1 MRAPTVWPLLRQM
14 FPSPWLSGLGV
25 VMCLAALGLLAL
37 AGRIPDA
44 DMPVFVLQ
52 GAALVAGGWWLL
64 LGSPLCLLVCQMV
77 PLRLPGIARTLRL
90 GVLLHLV
97 LSIGLPWLVLY
108 RWLPAGVDA
117 TMLAA
122 ALWLGAATGLLII
135 SMPMALPVVP
145 LCIILADGA
154 VVADPAWCGLLG
166 AVALGLSALAWR
178 WQLGRSRS
186 ALWAP
191 AGVALGGS
199 PLQLARLVQ
208 QLPVEHRRPG
218 RDGQPVSA
226 VRVAGRDLLA
236 AFLGPS
242 CQTLRQLY
250 GRRGRWWVY
259 LVFGG
264 VSLALLGA
272 AAFWP
277 QQAAGGG
284 VFLAAAMAGIL
295 SMVATKPVSR
305 MVDWERQGLAGLAE
319 LQLVPG
325 MPSAPH
331 LPAAFMRQMVR
342 CLGERLALVALTLGA
357 AAGLA
362 YAPRAGWLWWWAG
375 LAGLCLVQGLASA
388 WLALQARSRSR
399 WWVGVTAIAAALAIF
414 TNVHMLAYGRPLT
427 AAWLLLWAGW
437 MALAGMVFWGL
448 ARRAARGAEGL
459 AGKPVY

>member
-1 MRAPTVWPLLRQM
+1 MKAPKRWPLLRHV
-14 FPSPWLSGLGV
+14 FPSPWLGVLGV
-25 VMCLAALGLLAL
+25 VLCLAALGLLAF

-44 DMPVFVLQ
+44 DAPQFFLQ

-64 LGSPLCLLVCQMV
+64 MGSPLCLLACQMV
-77 PLRLPGIARTLRL
+77 PLRLPGIARTLRW
-90 GVLLHLV
+90 GVLLHLA
-97 LSIGLPWLVLY
+97 LSIGLPWLVLC

-117 TMLAA
+117 ATLAA
-122 ALWLGAATGLLII
+122 ALWLGSATGLLVI

-145 LCIILADGA
+145 LCIVLADGA

-208 QLPVEHRRPG
+208 QMPAGHRRA
-218 RDGQPVSA
+218 GQTRTQVPA
-226 VRVAGRDLLA
+226 VRVAGGYLLA

-250 GRRGRWWVY
+250 GRRGRWWAY

-272 AAFWP
+272 AAIWP
-277 QQAAGGG
+277 PQAAGDG

-295 SMVATKPVSR
+295 PMVATKPVSR
-305 MVDWERQGLAGLAE
+305 LVDWERQGLAE
-319 LQLVPG
+319 LQLTPG
-325 MPSAPH
+325 MPSAPR

-342 CLGERLALVALTLGA
+342 CLGERLALAALTLGA

-362 YAPRAGWLWWWAG
+362 YELRAGWLWWWAG

-399 WWVGVTAIAAALAIF
+399 RWVAVTAITAALAIF

-437 MALAGMVFWGL
+437 MALAGLVFQGL
-448 ARRAARGAEGL
+448 ARRAACGAEGL